1 MHSTNINA
9 KSIQDKSENYP
20 LYPAIEV
27 LAITLLSVSSSLT
40 VIAEISLIG
49 LTLAGLTFAGTDV
62 KEAINWIN

>member
-9 KSIQDKSENYP
+9 KSNQDKSDIYP

-27 LAITLLSVSSSLT
+27 LAIALLSVSSSLT

-49 LTLAGLTFAGTDV
+49 L
-62 KEAINWIN
+62 I